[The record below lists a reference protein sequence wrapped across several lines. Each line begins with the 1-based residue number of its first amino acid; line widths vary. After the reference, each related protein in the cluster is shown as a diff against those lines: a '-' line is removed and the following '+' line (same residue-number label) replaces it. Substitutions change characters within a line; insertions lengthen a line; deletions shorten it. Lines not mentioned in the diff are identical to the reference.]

1 MWFFFLFYQRKK
13 LPQQC
18 WGHSSINVSVSKKA
32 TTIINLFSIFMR
44 DAEHT
49 NHLWLLSVYTSCSD
63 VCPGRS
69 NQAQQHKQRFL
80 SPRSIEA
87 EQIRKQNWCIRSWPL
102 ATLIKGRTW
111 ALISSGLFGVLPAD
125 ESDGVKSL
133 QPKWHSKECFASL
146 IHQRPTKGES
156 FCFVVTV
163 ERQTGK
169 GTKKQCFKRHRSWP
183 ERHHV
188 LPLGTL
194 YSVWAKMQ
202 LEFIYKDLPSISPP
216 AKVALPLSQ
225 VSMKWL
231 FIRQRLIET
240 QASDVDRACAS
251 VLSPLAR
258 CTASLLVSNISLS
271 TKSIALGDALLTI
284 TPSFQTESFHYSHS
298 HFYKCL
304 SFSNAFRKMIFK
316 VSQK

>member
-1 MWFFFLFYQRKK
+1 MGSNHYSQNDTPR
-13 LPQQC
+13 
-18 WGHSSINVSVSKKA
+18 SVSLRSFIKDQQKVRAFALLWPWKDRQGKTQKK
-32 TTIINLFSIFMR
+32 R
-44 DAEHT
+44 
-49 NHLWLLSVYTSCSD
+49 
-63 VCPGRS
+63 
-69 NQAQQHKQRFL
+69 
-80 SPRSIEA
+80 
-87 EQIRKQNWCIRSWPL
+87 
-102 ATLIKGRTW
+102 
-111 ALISSGLFGVLPAD
+111 
-125 ESDGVKSL
+125 
-133 QPKWHSKECFASL
+133 
-146 IHQRPTKGES
+146 
-156 FCFVVTV
+156 
-163 ERQTGK
+163 
-169 GTKKQCFKRHRSWP
+169 CFKRHRSWP

-240 QASDVDRACAS
+240 QASDVDRARAS

-271 TKSIALGDALLTI
+271 TKSIALGDAPLTI

-304 SFSNAFRKMIFK
+304 SFSDALRKMIFK

>member
-1 MWFFFLFYQRKK
+1 MAPSHFLADPIR
-13 LPQQC
+13 
-18 WGHSSINVSVSKKA
+18 HNNTNTDSS
-32 TTIINLFSIFMR
+32 
-44 DAEHT
+44 
-49 NHLWLLSVYTSCSD
+49 LST
-63 VCPGRS
+63 
-69 NQAQQHKQRFL
+69 AK
-80 SPRSIEA
+80 E
-87 EQIRKQNWCIRSWPL
+87 EQIREQKRCIRSWPL

-111 ALISSGLFGVLPAD
+111 ALISSGLLGVLPAD

-133 QPKWHSKECFASL
+133 QPKWHSKECFASF
-146 IHQRPTKGES
+146 IHQRRTKGES
-156 FCFVVTV
+156 IHFVETV
-163 ERQTGK
+163 ERRP
-169 GTKKQCFKRHRSWP
+169 KKEGCFKRERSWP

-202 LEFIYKDLPSISPP
+202 LEFIYKDLPSISLP
-216 AKVALPLSQ
+216 AKRVLPLSQ

-231 FIRQRLIET
+231 FIWWRLIET
-240 QASDVDRACAS
+240 QASDVDRARDSA
-251 VLSPLAR
+251 LSPLGR

-271 TKSIALGDALLTI
+271 TKSIALSDAPLTI

-304 SFSNAFRKMIFK
+304 SFSDAFRKMIFK